1 MVELVRSWIALRD
14 FAHFAHINVQGG
26 HFFTLHKQFKKL
38 YEGALDQA
46 DTIAERY
53 RQLNPDSVIQM
64 AGGDRT
70 YPEMSDR
77 QLVQEI
83 ITQLS
88 SIRQQQNAIWAN
100 TNATGDY
107 VTNDLMV
114 QCSKYVDFVM
124 WQFNEFLK

>member
-1 MVELVRSWIALRD
+1 MDRIKGFCPLCTHQCARRA
-14 FAHFAHINVQGG
+14 
-26 HFFTLHKQFKKL
+26 FFTLHKQFKKL

-64 AGGDRT
+64 TGGDRT

-114 QCSKYVDFVM
+114 QCSRYVDFVM

>member
-1 MVELVRSWIALRD
+1 M
-14 FAHFAHINVQGG
+14 QGG

-64 AGGDRT
+64 TGGDRT

-83 ITQLS
+83 IAQLS
-88 SIRQQQNAIWAN
+88 NIRQQQNAIWAN

-114 QCSKYVDFVM
+114 QCSKYVDFIM